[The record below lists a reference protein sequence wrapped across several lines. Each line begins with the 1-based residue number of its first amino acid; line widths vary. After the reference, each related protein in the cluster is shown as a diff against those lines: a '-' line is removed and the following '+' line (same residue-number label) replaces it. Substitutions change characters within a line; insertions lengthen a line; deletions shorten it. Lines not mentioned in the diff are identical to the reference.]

1 MSGGSPR
8 LKEDLLE
15 ALAEKG
21 RAVDVIEGPLMAGMA
36 RVGELF
42 GAGKMFLPQVVKSA
56 KVMRDAVDI
65 LQPYMGEEGEGS
77 AKPRFLLATVKGD
90 VHDIGKN
97 ITGIVLRCNGFEV
110 TDLGVMVPK
119 ETILEQ
125 AAAIGADLIGVSGL
139 ITPSLFQMEELCRE
153 MAARGL
159 STPLLIG
166 GATTSAL
173 HTAVKLAPL
182 YGHVFYAPDASASA
196 VLAGRLMSDRAQA
209 EADEHRKQDGIRAL
223 YEKRE
228 DSSGHSDS
236 SCHPEQSEGSFPFP
250 APTYLRGKTFA
261 DIPCRELT
269 VGEILP
275 YFDWKL
281 FYAIWGI
288 KPDRPDDGEE
298 VRRLRSDAEARL
310 DYLRRGNGCR
320 IRIAARFDACR
331 AEGDEIVARAADGG
345 EAWRLPMLRQA
356 GDEGRSLADFV
367 APQAYGF
374 DSPAGMF
381 AISVHADQRSAD
393 NNVILSAS
401 EESRTPGP
409 SYRPGGHPAG
419 CNCAA
424 CAMDYAS
431 LLDRSLRLTLAEAA
445 SGWLDAELGKQLP
458 QGSPARIVKPAAGY
472 ASCPDHSLKRDILA
486 LLPDGAGLGIR
497 LTESCA
503 MIPDATICGL
513 VFAHPAASYPEI
525 RRLAPATLEAYAARR
540 GFSPDERRQF
550 LGHLQ

>member
-1 MSGGSPR
+1 
-8 LKEDLLE
+8 
-15 ALAEKG
+15 
-21 RAVDVIEGPLMAGMA
+21 
-36 RVGELF
+36 
-42 GAGKMFLPQVVKSA
+42 
-56 KVMRDAVDI
+56 
-65 LQPYMGEEGEGS
+65 
-77 AKPRFLLATVKGD
+77 
-90 VHDIGKN
+90 
-97 ITGIVLRCNGFEV
+97 
-110 TDLGVMVPK
+110 
-119 ETILEQ
+119 
-125 AAAIGADLIGVSGL
+125 
-139 ITPSLFQMEELCRE
+139 

-196 VLAGRLMSDRAQA
+196 VLAGRLMSDRAQT
-209 EADEHRKQDGIRAL
+209 EADEHRKQDEIRAL
-223 YEKRE
+223 YEKKE
-228 DSSGHSDS
+228 DS
-236 SCHPEQSEGSFPFP
+236 SCHPERSEGSFPFP
-250 APTYLRGKTFA
+250 ASTYLRGKTFA
-261 DIPCRELT
+261 DIPCRELSI
-269 VGEILP
+269 GEVLP

-288 KPDRPDDGEE
+288 KPDHPDDGEE
-298 VRRLRSDAEARL
+298 VRRLRGDAEARL
-310 DYLRRGNGCR
+310 DDLRRGDDCR

-381 AISVHADQRSAD
+381 AISVHRDAAPADQRSETA
-393 NNVILSAS
+393 
-401 EESRTPGP
+401 GP
-409 SYRPGGHPAG
+409 QYRPGDHPAG

-424 CAMDYAS
+424 CAMDYDS

-458 QGSPARIVKPAAGY
+458 QGSSARIVKPAAGY

-486 LLPDGAGLGIR
+486 LLPDGAGLDIR

-503 MIPDATICGL
+503 MIPDASICGL
-513 VFAHPAASYPEI
+513 VFAHPSASYPEI
-525 RRLAPATLEAYAARR
+525 RRLTPAALDAYAARR